1 MLLDEFDIFEKIG
14 LSLGYMTKK
23 IYLCGKFNHGD
34 YMNWLKSLFFG
45 SGVPHSIFI
54 LTLAI
59 ACGIYLSHRLKFKG
73 ITLGITWI
81 LFCAIAMS
89 HFGMHLDPVVET
101 FSKDFGL
108 ILFVYSIGLQ
118 VGPSFFSSFGKGG
131 IKLNILAMSAV
142 ILSCLTAYIIHLI
155 SGEDIATMTGV
166 LFGAVTNTPGLGA
179 AEQAFADITGTTNA
193 DIASGYAMAYPLG
206 VVGIIL
212 SLLAMRWIFRINID
226 KEKEQIAAE
235 SEVQKEIEHIDILLA
250 NPQVEGAS
258 IRDLSALC
266 NMNLIVSRLVRPD
279 GEDELPDVDTILHV
293 GDRIRIVIDQE
304 HKKSVLLLGMETTI
318 QTDNKQ
324 QAHLVSRNIIVTK
337 PELNGKRIGDLNIR
351 STYHVS
357 ITRIRRAGIELLAT
371 RDLYLQLGDKI
382 TVVGEERAVNKIES
396 LFGNSTKRL
405 DMPNLVSIFVGIAL
419 GVALGLLPIALPG
432 LSQPFKL
439 GLAGGSLI
447 VAILMSCFGPKLHI
461 VTYTTSSANLMIREI
476 GIAMFLAAVG
486 FGAGKTFIQTLVEGG
501 YVWIG
506 YGVII
511 TLIPLLIIGVI
522 GRKWLKLDYFTLM
535 GLLAGSTTNPPA
547 LSYAT
552 TLTTSND
559 RAAVSYSTVYPL
571 TMFLRVLTG
580 QLMILLFL

>member
-1 MLLDEFDIFEKIG
+1 
-14 LSLGYMTKK
+14 
-23 IYLCGKFNHGD
+23 
-34 YMNWLKSLFFG
+34 MNWLDSLFFG
-45 SGVPHSIFI
+45 TGVPHSIFI
-54 LTLAI
+54 LTIAI
-59 ACGIYLSHRLKFKG
+59 AAGISLSHRLKFKG

-101 FSKDFGL
+101 FAKDFGL

-131 IKLNILAMSAV
+131 IKLNLLAMTIV
-142 ILSCLTAYIIHLI
+142 FLSCVTAYIIHLL

-179 AEQAFADITGTTNA
+179 AQQAFSDITGTMNPN
-193 DIASGYAMAYPLG
+193 IASGYAMAYPLG
-206 VVGIIL
+206 VVGIITA
-212 SLLAMRWIFRINID
+212 LLAMRWFFHIKLD
-226 KEKEQIAAE
+226 KEEERVVAE
-235 SEVQKEIEHIDILLA
+235 STAQKEIEFIDILLA
-250 NPQVEGAS
+250 NPQVEGAH
-258 IRDLSALC
+258 IRELSQLC
-266 NMNLIVSRLVRPD
+266 HMNLIVSRLVRPN

-293 GDRIRIVIDQE
+293 GDRIRVVVDKE
-304 HKKSVLLLGMETTI
+304 NEKSVLLLGMETSLPT
-318 QTDNKQ
+318 NEKAH
-324 QAHLVSRNIIVTK
+324 AHLVSRHVVVTK
-337 PELNGKRIGDLNIR
+337 PELNGKRIGDLNVR
-351 STYHVS
+351 ATYHVS

-371 RDLYLQLGDKI
+371 RDLYLQLGDRI
-382 TVVGEERAVNKIES
+382 TVVGEERAVDKVEK

-405 DMPNLVSIFVGIAL
+405 DIPNLASIFLGLAL
-419 GVALGLLPIALPG
+419 GVAAGVLPIMLPG
-432 LSQPFKL
+432 LAQPFKL
-439 GLAGGSLI
+439 GIAGGSLI

-486 FGAGKTFIQTLVEGG
+486 FGAGKTFIQTLIDGG
-501 YVWIG
+501 YVWIS

-511 TLIPLLIIGVI
+511 TLVPLLLIGVI